1 VEERKTSKL
10 EYFFTLK
17 HGASCTPFINPNWY
31 KKMIKNFNKQIE
43 LLLGLGIQDIEK
55 TGNVSIRELSIKV
68 DGSEELFPPSE
79 TNGVSLNLH
88 SDSARMHFK
97 KIMQR
102 RVEQGELAGF
112 LLLHNNIITKL
123 GDLLEKPDGQSLYV
137 SCMTVDGKILVKQDY
152 TTDEA
157 GKLVI
162 GEKAVIDHDPE
173 EEHLIHGFLAEMAL
187 SLPDELL
194 ESHKD
199 KMAEGLPQEWVDYVN
214 RERENKDPSEWFSP
228 VPEFEIPELP
238 AEEGGH
244 DEVLDTEEPV

>member
-1 VEERKTSKL
+1 MEERNTSKL

-17 HGASCTPFINPNWY
+17 HGVFCTPFINPNWY
-31 KKMIKNFNKQIE
+31 KKMIEKFNKQIE
-43 LLLGLGIQDIEK
+43 LLFGLGIQDIEK

-88 SDSARMHFK
+88 SDSARILHK
-97 KIMQR
+97 KTLQLK
-102 RVEQGELAGF
+102 VEQGKILGF
-112 LLLHNNIITKL
+112 LMLYDRMITDVDDLMNNQ
-123 GDLLEKPDGQSLYV
+123 DSQSLYV
-137 SCMTVDGKILVKQDY
+137 LCITVEGKIVVKQDY

-173 EEHLIHGFLAEMAL
+173 EEHLIHGFLAEVAL
-187 SLPDELL
+187 SLPDELF

-199 KMAEGLPQEWVDYVN
+199 KMAEGLPQEWVDYVY
-214 RERENKDPSEWFSP
+214 RERESKDPSEWFSP

-238 AEEGGH
+238 DEEGGH
-244 DEVLDTEEPV
+244 DEVLDAEETI

>member
-1 VEERKTSKL
+1 M
-10 EYFFTLK
+10 
-17 HGASCTPFINPNWY
+17 Y
-31 KKMIKNFNKQIE
+31 KKYEKQSNE
-43 LLLGLGIQDIEK
+43 LMALGIRDLEQSGD
-55 TGNVSIRELSIKV
+55 VSMRLLSIKA
-68 DGSEELFPPSE
+68 DGTENMFPPPE

-88 SDSARMHFK
+88 SDSARIHFK
-97 KIMQR
+97 RIMQQ

-123 GDLLEKPDGQSLYV
+123 SDLLEKPDGQSLYV

-173 EEHLIHGFLAEMAL
+173 EEHLIHGFLAEVAL
-187 SLPDELL
+187 SLPDELF

-244 DEVLDTEEPV
+244 DEVLDDEETV